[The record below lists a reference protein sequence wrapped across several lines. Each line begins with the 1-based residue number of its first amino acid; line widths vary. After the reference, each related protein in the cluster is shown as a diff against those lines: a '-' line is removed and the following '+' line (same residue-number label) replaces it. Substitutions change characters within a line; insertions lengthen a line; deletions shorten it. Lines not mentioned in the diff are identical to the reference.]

1 MFNWYM
7 SWPCSIHIFED
18 SRGVLALLWEAA
30 ATIGKGKKQNAADD
44 HWHEHHLPKAVHCQ
58 CHHRGAPSKWGKGVA
73 MQLLHQ
79 AHIFKPHNRSCKS
92 LTAVTLPWPTGFEGK
107 PVQVLKPPQCSCT
120 PTVVALY
127 TGCTLIQVGWTPEH
141 FSLQKLFAA
150 GYWPQH
156 IHISSQFWCP
166 MLHCIVSFTSFPLVK
181 CRTSNHLV
189 AVLLATARR
198 QPLAP
203 RLPTSYWPAWE
214 HWTSKLTLP
223 GQGRWFLWACRQ
235 TTNSY

>member
-1 MFNWYM
+1 M

-79 AHIFKPHNRSCKS
+79 AHIFKPHDGSCKS
-92 LTAVTLPWPTGFEGK
+92 LAAVTLPWPTGFEGK

-127 TGCTLIQVGWTPEH
+127 TLIQVGWTPEH
-141 FSLQKLFAA
+141 FTLQKLFAA
-150 GYWPQH
+150 GYWPS
-156 IHISSQFWCP
+156 IFTS
-166 MLHCIVSFTSFPLVK
+166 LHNSDAQCYIALWLSFASFPLVK

-203 RLPTSYWPAWE
+203 GLPTSYWPGKWE
-214 HWTSKLTLP
+214 HWTSKLALP
-223 GQGRWFLWACRQ
+223 GQGRCFLWACRQ
-235 TTNSY
+235 TTSAY